1 MKTETADV
9 VVGIMM
15 IPLALLALLLA
26 SRAVDAEMELFGWS
40 LLVFSCAFGFG
51 VIKRHFDAADA
62 KPQAVLELA
71 AVRATARSH
80 GSSTHG

>member
-40 LLVFSCAFGFG
+40 LLAFSCAFGFG
-51 VIKRHFDAADA
+51 VLKRHFDTADA
-62 KPQAVLELA
+62 RASAEAELA
-71 AVRATARSH
+71 PFRATARRSSSH
-80 GSSTHG
+80 G

>member
-40 LLVFSCAFGFG
+40 LLLFSCTFGFG
-51 VIKRHFDAADA
+51 VLKRHFDQADA
-62 KPQAVLELA
+62 KAPAELA
-71 AVRATARSH
+71 PARATARRSSSH
-80 GSSTHG
+80 G